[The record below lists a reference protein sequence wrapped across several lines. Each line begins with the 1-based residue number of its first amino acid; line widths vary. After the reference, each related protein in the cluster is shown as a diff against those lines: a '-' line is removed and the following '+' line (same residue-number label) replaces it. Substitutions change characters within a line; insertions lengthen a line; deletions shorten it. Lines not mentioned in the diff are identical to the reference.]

1 MCVVRRGCSKVC
13 RSNVPFK
20 FERGGA
26 RLGRGGAWLATHP
39 NDRNRGIPPKKG
51 TVCPSVSAG
60 RRSTYWWVIIGTVE
74 IFWNDGW
81 TADKSWVQN
90 LSTTHFFVD
99 KNVGHQWQTVELGVG
114 VISYLHK
121 DWAYLGT
128 LASISETF
136 FVDKFFAKKCRS
148 RHIV

>member
-60 RRSTYWWVIIGTVE
+60 RRSTYWWVIIGTKRIE
-74 IFWNDGW
+74 IPVLNFNDFSFDPFYIAVYCTLGRNRRNQKPCQPVVVPLPVPPRW
-81 TADKSWVQN
+81 AITFTFRSIRFSSIRCVCSAGDCHA
-90 LSTTHFFVD
+90 LSEP
-99 KNVGHQWQTVELGVG
+99 N
-114 VISYLHK
+114 
-121 DWAYLGT
+121 
-128 LASISETF
+128 
-136 FVDKFFAKKCRS
+136 
-148 RHIV
+148 